1 MEGGRGQ
8 APVDCA
14 ASRDTWV
21 CSSGK
26 ELSVGHRMGSPAGLP
41 LTHTLPRGLSVDHE
55 HSLLDKTLKALSLW
69 KPEECENKE
78 EGTGEPFT
86 GCLSDSRSSLG
97 EGAST
102 HCFSLA
108 KTRHAV
114 PHSDSWRKMVH
125 ILKTQ
130 IFSFFPQCI
139 YLTSRSPPPPQA
151 PAMEC

>member
-1 MEGGRGQ
+1 
-8 APVDCA
+8 
-14 ASRDTWV
+14 
-21 CSSGK
+21 
-26 ELSVGHRMGSPAGLP
+26 MGSPLGLP
-41 LTHTLPRGLSVDHE
+41 LTPTLPRGLSVDHQ

-69 KPEECENKE
+69 KPEEYENKE
-78 EGTGEPFT
+78 EGTGEPFM
-86 GCLSDSRSSLG
+86 SSLG

-108 KTRHAV
+108 KTRQAV
-114 PHSDSWRKMVH
+114 PHSDSWRKMFH

-139 YLTSRSPPPPQA
+139 YLTSRFPPPPQA